1 MKKSGYIAIIVKTN
15 VGKSTMLNSLSGKK
29 VTITSKKQQ
38 TTRSNIFS
46 MITTNETQM
55 IFIDTP
61 GLHKQNKKRLS
72 KELSK
77 RPKEALENIDLV
89 IAVVAGTKFDRTDK
103 KAFEILENVNSKKI
117 LVINK
122 IDLVKNKKDLFPFT
136 EKLNKE
142 MQFDAIVPVSATKNN
157 GVEILLKEI
166 KNHLPEGDFL
176 FPDAGFNFQSRAFEI
191 SEIIREKVIRLLGDE
206 LPYESAVFIDEIED
220 QKDLVKLKG
229 SIIVAKNSQK
239 TIVIGKNGEKIKS
252 IGTTAR
258 KELEN
263 YFGKKVYLELRCKVQ
278 KNWTDNSK
286 ILDGLGIKNRI

>member
-1 MKKSGYIAIIVKTN
+1 MKKSGYIAIIGKTN

-103 KAFEILENVNSKKI
+103 KAFEILENVNSNKI

-239 TIVIGKNGEKIKS
+239 TIVIGKKGEKIKS
-252 IGTTAR
+252 IGTAAR

-263 YFGKKVYLELRCKVQ
+263 YFVKKVYLELWCKVQ

>member
-1 MKKSGYIAIIVKTN
+1 MKKSGYIAIIGKTN
-15 VGKSTMLNSLSGKK
+15 VGKSTILNSLSGKK
-29 VTITSKKQQ
+29 VTITSKKPQ

-61 GLHKQNKKRLS
+61 GLHKQNKKRLN

-142 MQFDAIVPVSATKNN
+142 MQFDAIVPVSATKND

-166 KNHLPEGDFL
+166 KNYLPKGDFL
-176 FPDAGFNFQSRAFEI
+176 FPDADFNFQSRAFEI

-239 TIVIGKNGEKIKS
+239 TIVIGKKGEKIKS
-252 IGTTAR
+252 IGTAAR

-263 YFGKKVYLELRCKVQ
+263 YFVKKVYLELWCKVQ

>member
-1 MKKSGYIAIIVKTN
+1 MKKSGYIAIIGKTN

-263 YFGKKVYLELRCKVQ
+263 YFVKKVYLELWCKVQ

>member
-1 MKKSGYIAIIVKTN
+1 MKKSGYIAIIGKTN
-15 VGKSTMLNSLSGKK
+15 VGKSTILNSLSGKK
-29 VTITSKKQQ
+29 VTITSKKPQ

-61 GLHKQNKKRLS
+61 GLHKQNKKRLN

-103 KAFEILENVNSKKI
+103 KAFEILENVNSNKI

-239 TIVIGKNGEKIKS
+239 TIVIGKKGEKIKS
-252 IGTTAR
+252 IGTAAR

-263 YFGKKVYLELRCKVQ
+263 YFVKKVYLELWCKVQ

>member
-1 MKKSGYIAIIVKTN
+1 MKRSGYIAIIGKTN
-15 VGKSTMLNSLSGKK
+15 VGKSTILNSLSGKK
-29 VTITSKKQQ
+29 VTITSKKPQ

-46 MITTNETQM
+46 MITINDTQM
-55 IFIDTP
+55 VFIDTP
-61 GLHKQNKKRLS
+61 GLHKQNKKRLN

-89 IAVVAGTKFDRTDK
+89 IAVVAGTKFDKTDK
-103 KAFEILENVNSKKI
+103 KAFEIIENVNSKKI

-136 EKLNKE
+136 EKLNEE

-166 KNHLPEGDFL
+166 KNYLPEGDFL
-176 FPDAGFNFQSRAFEI
+176 FPDEGFNFQSIAFEI

-206 LPYESAVFIDEIED
+206 LPYESAVIVDQIDD
-220 QKDLVKLKG
+220 QKDLVKLIG

-239 TIVIGKNGEKIKS
+239 TIVIGKKGEKIKS
-252 IGTTAR
+252 ISTTAR

-263 YFGKKVYLELRCKVQ
+263 YFGKKVYLELWCKVQ

>member
-1 MKKSGYIAIIVKTN
+1 MKKSGYIAIIGKTN
-15 VGKSTMLNSLSGKK
+15 VGKSTILNSLSGKK
-29 VTITSKKQQ
+29 VTITSKKPQ

-61 GLHKQNKKRLS
+61 GFHKQNKKRLN

-77 RPKEALENIDLV
+77 RPKEALENIDVV

-103 KAFEILENVNSKKI
+103 KAFEILENVNSNKI

-142 MQFDAIVPVSATKNN
+142 MQFDAIVPVSATKND

-166 KNHLPEGDFL
+166 KNYLPEGDFL

-220 QKDLVKLKG
+220 QKDLVKQKG

-239 TIVIGKNGEKIKS
+239 TIVIGKKGEKIKS
-252 IGTTAR
+252 IGTAAR

-263 YFGKKVYLELRCKVQ
+263 YFVKKVYLELWCKVQ

>member
-1 MKKSGYIAIIVKTN
+1 MKKSGYIAIIGKTN
-15 VGKSTMLNSLSGKK
+15 VGKSTILNSLSGKK
-29 VTITSKKQQ
+29 VTITSKKPQ

-61 GLHKQNKKRLS
+61 GLHKQNKKRLN

-103 KAFEILENVNSKKI
+103 KAFEILENVNSNKI

-142 MQFDAIVPVSATKNN
+142 MQFDAIVPVSATKND

-239 TIVIGKNGEKIKS
+239 TIVIGKKGEKIKS
-252 IGTTAR
+252 IGTAAR

-263 YFGKKVYLELRCKVQ
+263 YFVKKVYLELWCKVQ

>member
-252 IGTTAR
+252 IGTAAR

-263 YFGKKVYLELRCKVQ
+263 YFVKKVYLELWCKVQ

>member
-1 MKKSGYIAIIVKTN
+1 MKKSGYIAIIGKTN

-29 VTITSKKQQ
+29 VTITSKKPQ

-61 GLHKQNKKRLS
+61 GLHKQNKKRLN

-103 KAFEILENVNSKKI
+103 KAFEILENVNSNKI

-239 TIVIGKNGEKIKS
+239 TIVIGKKGEKIKS
-252 IGTTAR
+252 IGTAAR

-263 YFGKKVYLELRCKVQ
+263 YFVKKVYLELWCKVQ

>member
-1 MKKSGYIAIIVKTN
+1 MKRSGYIAIIGKTN
-15 VGKSTMLNSLSGKK
+15 VGKSTILNSLSGKK
-29 VTITSKKQQ
+29 VTITSKKPQ

-46 MITTNETQM
+46 MITINDTQM

-61 GLHKQNKKRLS
+61 GLHKQNKKRLN

-89 IAVVAGTKFDRTDK
+89 IAVVAGTKFDKTDK

-136 EKLNKE
+136 EKLNEE
-142 MQFDAIVPVSATKNN
+142 MEFDAIVPVSATKNN
-157 GVEILLKEI
+157 GVEVLLKEI
-166 KNHLPEGDFL
+166 KNYLPEGDFL
-176 FPDAGFNFQSRAFEI
+176 FPGEGLNFQSKAFEI

-206 LPYESAVFIDEIED
+206 LPYESAVIVDEIDD
-220 QKDLVKLKG
+220 QKDLVKLFG
-229 SIIVAKNSQK
+229 SIIVSKNSQK
-239 TIVIGKNGEKIKS
+239 TIVIGKKGEKIKS
-252 IGTTAR
+252 ISTAAR

-263 YFGKKVYLELRCKVQ
+263 YFGKKVYLELWYKVQ

>member
-1 MKKSGYIAIIVKTN
+1 MKRSGYIAIIGKTN
-15 VGKSTMLNSLSGKK
+15 VGKSTILNSLSGKK
-29 VTITSKKQQ
+29 VTITSKKPQ

-46 MITTNETQM
+46 MITINDTQM
-55 IFIDTP
+55 VFIDTP
-61 GLHKQNKKRLS
+61 GLHKQNKKRLN

-77 RPKEALENIDLV
+77 RPMEALENIDLV
-89 IAVVAGTKFDRTDK
+89 IAVVAGTKFDKTDK

-136 EKLNKE
+136 EKLNEE
-142 MQFDAIVPVSATKNN
+142 MEFDAIVPVSATKNN

-166 KNHLPEGDFL
+166 KNYLPEGDFL
-176 FPDAGFNFQSRAFEI
+176 FPDEGFKFQSKVFEI

-206 LPYESAVFIDEIED
+206 LPYESAVIIEEIDD
-220 QKDLVKLKG
+220 QKDLVKLIG
-229 SIIVAKNSQK
+229 SIIVAKSSQK
-239 TIVIGKNGEKIKS
+239 TIVIGKKGEKIKS
-252 IGTTAR
+252 ISTAAR

-263 YFGKKVYLELRCKVQ
+263 YFRKKVYLELWCKVQ